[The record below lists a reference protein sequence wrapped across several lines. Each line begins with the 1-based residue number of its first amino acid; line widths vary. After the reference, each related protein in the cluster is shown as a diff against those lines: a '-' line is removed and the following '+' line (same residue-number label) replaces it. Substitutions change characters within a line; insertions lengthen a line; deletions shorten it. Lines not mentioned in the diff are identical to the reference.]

1 MMWVIVICEVL
12 ARLRRRAG
20 KFLAVTAIVISASP
34 VVWSLFLLSARAIS
48 PE

>member
-34 VVWSLFLLSARAIS
+34 VVWSLFLLSMRAFA